1 MKIASW
7 NVNGIRAVHTKGLF
21 VEFLQQYKPDIL
33 GIQETKAEKEQ
44 LSSDLLSAEGY
55 TSYFHSCRRK
65 KGYSGVAI
73 YTKIEPLSVFREIGV
88 EKFDEEGRV
97 IGMEFPG
104 FTFINVYFPN
114 GGSGQERLM
123 YKLEFYDA
131 FFTYCENLRQ
141 QGKKLIICGDYNT
154 AHYEIDLA
162 RPKENIHTSGFM
174 DIERVKL
181 DKLVNLGYIDTFRM
195 FNQEPNNYTW
205 WDVKTRSR
213 ERNIGWRIDYH
224 WATNDL
230 VPMITKAEILQS
242 VLGSDHCPV
251 TLELHSSS

>member
-21 VEFLQQYKPDIL
+21 VEFLQQYQPDIL
-33 GIQETKAEKEQ
+33 GIQETKAEREQ
-44 LSSDLLSAEGY
+44 LKEDLLNAQGY
-55 TSYFHSCRRK
+55 TSHFHSCRRK

-73 YTKIEPLSVFREIGV
+73 YTKKEPLSIFREIGID
-88 EKFDEEGRV
+88 KFDEEGRV
-97 IGMEFPG
+97 IGVEYHD
-104 FTFINVYFPN
+104 FTLINVYFPN

-131 FFTYCENLRQ
+131 FFAFCEILRK
-141 QGKKLIICGDYNT
+141 QGKKLIVCGDYNT

-162 RPKENIHTSGFM
+162 RPKENINTSGFM
-174 DIERVKL
+174 EIERVKL
-181 DKLVNLGYIDTFRM
+181 DALASLGYVDTFRL
-195 FNQEPNNYTW
+195 FNSEPNHYTW

-224 WATNDL
+224 WATQDL
-230 VPMITKAEILQS
+230 VPSITKAEILPHI
-242 VLGSDHCPV
+242 LGSDHCPV
-251 TLELHSSS
+251 TVELRFDS